1 MILIDVTK
9 NDAKVSYTEKLTSG
23 TVGQKCQFNFSE
35 EWNDLTKIAVC
46 VCGNVVKDVI
56 VDELNTIEIPWEV
69 LVKHGK
75 YLDIGVYG
83 TDGNGERAIPT
94 IYATVGAVC
103 KGADPSG
110 DESVKPT
117 PTVWEQVL
125 AFIKNV
131 PYTID
136 AMGKAIFHG
145 HSESASADEKGNTI
159 HTHYTSVDDANNTF
173 CNAIRGTSSG
183 VGAVKMENV
192 SPLPHNI
199 NLKTDVPTGFKSY
212 GKNLTP
218 YDVENWVISGNDA
231 LYPLDIPTCNVVITL
246 WRSVINGTFDLRKY
260 KPDGTYE
267 GYERFYTTASGL
279 KKSIQLPYQ
288 EGYTYKIKTTKS
300 ALEIIKDGT
309 LDVWFQ
315 VEVGNATEYEEYKEP
330 REGVVS
336 VHPTTTLVADTP
348 GVAIEATYNKD
359 ITEVVD
365 ELRNAIINLGG
376 TL

>member
-173 CNAIRGTSSG
+173 CNAIKGTSSG

-218 YDVENWVISGNDA
+218 YDVENWVVSGNAA
-231 LYPLDIPTCNVVITL
+231 LYAVDVPPCDVVLTL
-246 WRSVINGTFDLRKY
+246 WRDKVDGTFDLRKY
-260 KPDGTYE
+260 RADNSYE
-267 GYERFYTTASGL
+267 TERILASTG
-279 KKSIQLPYQ
+279 KKESITLPYRQ
-288 EGYTYKIKTTKS
+288 GYTYKVKTSTNAFGKIK
-300 ALEIIKDGT
+300 EGT
-309 LDVWFQ
+309 LNVLLQ
-315 VEVGNATEYEEYKEP
+315 VEVGSPSEYEEYKTP
-330 REGVVS
+330 KDGVVS

-359 ITEVVD
+359 ITELVD
-365 ELRNAIINLGG
+365 ELQNAIINLGG